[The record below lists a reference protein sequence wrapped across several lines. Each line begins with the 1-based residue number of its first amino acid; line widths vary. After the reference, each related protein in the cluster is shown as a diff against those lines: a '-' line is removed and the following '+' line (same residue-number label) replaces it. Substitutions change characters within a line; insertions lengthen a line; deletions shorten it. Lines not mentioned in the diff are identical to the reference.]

1 MPKYVK
7 IYYRDPDLDT
17 VKKLFDVEK
26 VVDLTIADFLDMK
39 DPYTSKK
46 NRDALFMAYTEQQI
60 KDLGLGSAADISETT
75 KIYPPATLYIQTD
88 KATLNVITN
97 DSIFTQTKDYDA
109 FLSEQMKSLVNSS
122 DYVKNNVTKSYP
134 EATLWIWSK
143 SFEANVWSFG
153 SVGGTILNMSDFI
166 EDMRITTAE
175 TGGSFQIQL
184 PMIPV
189 KDLSTIPKD
198 NGSSSDET
206 VWRINTA
213 NQKKYENDE
222 GNIERVFK
230 ESIHNPELA
239 QIATSRKPNESDENQ
254 VRTMNIGPVAFS
266 VNDIVFIKFERLK
279 LESNLYVDDL
289 YVDPHALNNEVFDMI
304 GLIDSVITNTD
315 SGDVSITISGKDC
328 IKMLID
334 DGSFF
339 FANSYADPKAQK
351 GIFQNIDENR
361 GDGINTFNNL
371 TRTDNGSAGRFIATG
386 MIMPF
391 FIPAARTIENVL
403 DLLIKTL
410 ANIEICPDELFEPYG
425 DKRTRFKKET
435 KKQKK

>member
-46 NRDALFMAYTEQQI
+46 NRDALFMAYTEQQV
-60 KDLGLGSAADISETT
+60 KDLGLGSSADISETT

-97 DSIFTQTKDYDA
+97 ESVFTQTKDYDA
-109 FLSEQMKSLVNSS
+109 FLSEQMKSLVNSR
-122 DYVKNNVTKSYP
+122 DYVKSNVTKSYP

-143 SFEANVWSFG
+143 SFEASTWSFG

-189 KDLSTIPKD
+189 KSLSTEVKAD
-198 NGSSSDET
+198 GTSSDET
-206 VWRINTA
+206 IWRIDTS
-213 NQKKYENDE
+213 NQKKYENEE
-222 GNIERVFK
+222 GNTERVFK
-230 ESIHNPELA
+230 ESIHLTEAVSVNA
-239 QIATSRKPNESDENQ
+239 GTANTSDQNQ
-254 VRTMNIGPVAFS
+254 MRRMNIGPVAFS

-304 GLIDSVITNTD
+304 GLIDSVVTSTD

-339 FANSYADPKAQK
+339 FANSYSDPKAQK

-391 FIPAARTIENVL
+391 FIPSARTIENVL